1 VSFKELR
8 NADEE
13 KDITI
18 LGLQQVVETLR
29 ATLETEKK
37 LVEGKSPLASLYLW
51 LGFVEIRSRLTLFLF
66 QVCGPLSGHL

>member
-37 LVEGKSPLASLYLW
+37 LVEGK
-51 LGFVEIRSRLTLFLF
+51 
-66 QVCGPLSGHL
+66 